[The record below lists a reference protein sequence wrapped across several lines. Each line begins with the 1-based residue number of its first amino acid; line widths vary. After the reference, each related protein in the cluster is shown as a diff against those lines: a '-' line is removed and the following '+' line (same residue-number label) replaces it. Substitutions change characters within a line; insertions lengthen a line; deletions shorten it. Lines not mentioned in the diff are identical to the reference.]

1 MQNFSERAYWLKLF
15 FASLTHTEKTLNWS
29 SMLNDFQI
37 LILACVSA
45 QNGACEIR
53 TKYRI

>member
-29 SMLNDFQI
+29 NMLNDFQI